1 MEIAKELNLTD
12 LIFTAL
18 IMLIG
23 EEGKD
28 WEYYEQDPDWW
39 ELRLWTRIN

>member
-1 MEIAKELNLTD
+1 MDNMTLTD

-18 IMLIG
+18 IMLTGIEG
-23 EEGKD
+23 ED
-28 WEYYEQDPDWW
+28 YSYYETDPDWW

>member
-1 MEIAKELNLTD
+1 MEIAKEFNLTD

-23 EEGKD
+23 EEGRD
-28 WEYYEQDPDWW
+28 WEYYEQDPYWW
-39 ELRLWTRIN
+39 EWRLWTRIN

>member
-1 MEIAKELNLTD
+1 MGIAKELNLTD
-12 LIFTAL
+12 LIFPAL

-28 WEYYEQDPDWW
+28 WEYYETDLDWW